1 MAKKVYT
8 MGWWYACR
16 HRHRHPHHHYHPFA
30 EVKLEFGDFPLTRL
44 AGTRFDFCAFQVGVP
59 KPHIQRPRQPEI
71 TTQPRPLDVT
81 SKRPASAL
89 FRKLADAKL
98 VIRGSITLDG
108 KAGIYW
114 VKSK

>member
-1 MAKKVYT
+1 
-8 MGWWYACR
+8 
-16 HRHRHPHHHYHPFA
+16 
-30 EVKLEFGDFPLTRL
+30 VKLEFGDFPLTRL
-44 AGTRFDFCAFQVGVP
+44 AETRFVRFRLGCQKG
-59 KPHIQRPRQPEI
+59 HIQRPRQPET

-108 KAGIYW
+108 GAGIYW
-114 VKSK
+114 VKSKYNSYQPTSGNSTGFP